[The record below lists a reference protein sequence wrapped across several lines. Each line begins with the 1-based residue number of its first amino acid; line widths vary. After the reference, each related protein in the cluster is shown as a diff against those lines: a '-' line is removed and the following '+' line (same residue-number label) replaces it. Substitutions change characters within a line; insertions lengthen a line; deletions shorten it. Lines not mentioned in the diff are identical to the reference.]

1 MEDPIALIKKAAAT
15 VNAQYERRKQLKKKR
30 FDGFIFLKARWTI
43 GRWNYE
49 LYRVGKTIT
58 LSRRGGSLNENSPGQ
73 LFVYKRRFET
83 KEEARRV
90 LRKLPTYIPHWE
102 AKTYG
107 FKLTKHKNFE
117 ALL

>member
-58 LSRRGGSLNENSPGQ
+58 LSS
-73 LFVYKRRFET
+73 K
-83 KEEARRV
+83 AR
-90 LRKLPTYIPHWE
+90 
-102 AKTYG
+102 A
-107 FKLTKHKNFE
+107 
-117 ALL
+117 